1 MRNDQGVG
9 WFSVETPLPTGG
21 MRIGVTDQ
29 GVVSTV
35 AFGARAGGDADL
47 GAESGPYTGPDL
59 TTEDRRAAA
68 VTTQLAEYFA
78 GRRREF
84 DLPID
89 WRATTGAQQ
98 AVLRTLHRTVG
109 YGTTITYGEL
119 GDRSGAFEDD
129 SVERGLRAKTVGS
142 IMGSAPVSV
151 LVPCHRVVAAGGIGG
166 YGGGETGLATKRWLL
181 TLEGVLAPTL
191 DWS

>member
-1 MRNDQGVG
+1 MG
-9 WFSVETPLPTGG
+9 WFTVETPLPTGG

-35 AFGARAGGDADL
+35 AFGPDGDGGGGGGGGEGTPAADAVT
-47 GAESGPYTGPDL
+47 GADL

-68 VTTQLAEYFA
+68 VTAQLAEYFA

-89 WRATTGAQQ
+89 WRVTTGAQQ

-109 YGTTITYGEL
+109 YGRTVTYGEL
-119 GDRSGAFEDD
+119 ADLSGAFDD
-129 SVERGLRAKTVGS
+129 EPGERGLRAKTVGS

-151 LVPCHRVVAAGGIGG
+151 LVPCHRVVAAGGVGG
-166 YGGGETGLATKRWLL
+166 YGGGEAGLATKHWLL
-181 TLEGVLAPTL
+181 TLEGVLPPTL

>member
-35 AFGARAGGDADL
+35 AFGAEAGGDAAL
-47 GAESGPYTGPDL
+47 GADSGPYTGPDL

-68 VTTQLAEYFA
+68 VTAQLAEYFA

-98 AVLRTLHRTVG
+98 TVLRTLHRTVG

-119 GDRSGAFEDD
+119 ADRSGAFDEDPD
-129 SVERGLRAKTVGS
+129 ERGLRAKTVGS

>member
-35 AFGARAGGDADL
+35 AFGAEAGGDAE
-47 GAESGPYTGPDL
+47 GAPDL

-68 VTTQLAEYFA
+68 VTAQLAEYFA

-119 GDRSGAFEDD
+119 ADRSGAFDD
-129 SVERGLRAKTVGS
+129 DPGERGLRAKTVGS

-151 LVPCHRVVAAGGIGG
+151 LVACHRVVAAGGIGG

>member
-29 GVVSTV
+29 GVVATA
-35 AFGARAGGDADL
+35 AFGPDAGPDSGRDTGAD
-47 GAESGPYTGPDL
+47 TGPDL

-68 VTTQLAEYFA
+68 VTAQLAEYFA

-89 WRATTGAQQ
+89 WRATAGAQQ
-98 AVLRTLHRTVG
+98 TVLRTLHRTVG

-119 GDRSGAFEDD
+119 ADRSGAFDEEPD
-129 SVERGLRAKTVGS
+129 ERGLRAKTVGS

-166 YGGGETGLATKRWLL
+166 YGGGEAGLATKHWLL